1 MPKKIKRVLAL
12 YTFKLIE
19 ITKPLKLNQIMLLID
34 ATYWGLNFGVIVFK
48 DAISKKFIW
57 WHFINQKLEDYE
69 MGLVQR
75 TRLHY
80 KSSGK

>member
-1 MPKKIKRVLAL
+1 
-12 YTFKLIE
+12 
-19 ITKPLKLNQIMLLID
+19 MLLID